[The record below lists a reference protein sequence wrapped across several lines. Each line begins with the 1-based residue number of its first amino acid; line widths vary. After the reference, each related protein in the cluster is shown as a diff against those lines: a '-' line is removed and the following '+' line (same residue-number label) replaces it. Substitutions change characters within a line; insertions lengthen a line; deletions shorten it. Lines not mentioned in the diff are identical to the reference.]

1 MQKSNFKFKN
11 PKLTKLEFKVNQDY
25 DNNSKS
31 MLTLDIKDDIIV
43 KRIDETSALVIL
55 KLQIFREED
64 FKDVPFIISIEM
76 QGDFS
81 WSSDMDKEVVNALL
95 KQNAP
100 AVLLSYMRPYITTVT
115 TGSGYAPLILPFMN
129 FVES

>member
-11 PKLTKLEFKVNQDY
+11 PKLTQLEFKVNQDY
-25 DNNSKS
+25 NNDS
-31 MLTLDIKDDIIV
+31 MLTLDIKDNIIV
-43 KRIDETSALVIL
+43 NRTNETSASVIL
-55 KLQIFREED
+55 KLQIFRKED

-81 WSSDMDKEVVNALL
+81 WSSDMDKEIVDVLL

-115 TGSGYAPLILPFMN
+115 TGSGYPPLILPLMN

>member
-11 PKLTKLEFKVNQDY
+11 PKLTQLEFKINKGYRAND
-25 DNNSKS
+25 
-31 MLTLDIKDDIIV
+31 MLTLDIKDQIV
-43 KRIDETSALVIL
+43 VKKTSETSASVIL
-55 KLQIFREED
+55 KLEVFREED
-64 FKDVPFIISIEM
+64 FNDVPFIINIEM

-81 WSSDMDKEVVNALL
+81 WGSDMKEDIVNVLL

-100 AVLLSYMRPYITTVT
+100 AVLLSYIRPYITTIT
-115 TGSGYAPLILPFMN
+115 TGSGYPPLVLPLMN